1 MSKIKNFLFD
11 EAEKALD
18 VCLDKLKTEPV
29 SDVLTYAKSLH
40 VDYNFS
46 HKGAL
51 YYLNTCD
58 GHTKIEGE
66 NVETIANRMVFFDAG
81 EEHNSTNCTNDKF
94 RVNIN
99 FNYF

>member
-40 VDYNFS
+40 VDWSFAGFTADYDNQDDCWAEFES
-46 HKGAL
+46 
-51 YYLNTCD
+51 YLW
-58 GHTKIEGE
+58 
-66 NVETIANRMVFFDAG
+66 AN
-81 EEHNSTNCTNDKF
+81 K
-94 RVNIN
+94 
-99 FNYF
+99 